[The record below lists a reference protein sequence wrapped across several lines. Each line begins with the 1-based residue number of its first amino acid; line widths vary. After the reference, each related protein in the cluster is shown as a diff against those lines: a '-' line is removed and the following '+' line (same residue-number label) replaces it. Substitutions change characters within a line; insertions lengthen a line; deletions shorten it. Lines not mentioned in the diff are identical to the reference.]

1 MALQFLLE
9 GAKAGEKCLY
19 ITLSETERE
28 LRDGAAS
35 HGWTLGEGIEVFEL
49 LPPESLLDS
58 EQQQSLLYSSD
69 LELGETTKQIFE
81 AVERDRPSRVVLDS
95 LSEIRLLAQSSLRY
109 RRQILA
115 IKHYFAKFGTTV
127 MLLDDLTAEVADKTV
142 HSVAHGVLRLEE
154 LAPAY
159 GAERRR
165 ARVTKYRGVKFRGG
179 YHDVTITTGGLNVFP
194 RLVASEYRSS
204 FARTTMSS
212 GIAAFDKLLG
222 GGIETGS
229 STLILG
235 PAGTGKSLAVMVF
248 IVAAIAR
255 GEKAA
260 LFVFDEEL
268 GLLFDR
274 MKGLGI
280 DLEEMQRSGKLFID
294 QVDAAELSPGEF
306 AHRVRKRVDED
317 DIKTVVI
324 DSLNGYQAAM
334 PEENSLILHMHELLQ
349 YLNRRGAA
357 TFMTVAQHGL
367 VGDMKAPV
375 DVTYLADTVILLR
388 YFEALGSVRR
398 AMSIIKKRT
407 GAHESTIREYRIDG
421 RGLTIGG
428 PLDGFQGNPARRSG
442 LRRRGQAVAGR
453 AGPVRPGASSER
465 AVILAPTGRDAAVA
479 AALIREA
486 GFYANIAGDLAAL
499 IHEIEAGAGL
509 AVIADEAI
517 KTADLRSLVKW
528 LNDQPSWSDFPIVL
542 LTHQGGGPERNPDAA
557 RLGAGARQRHLHR
570 ASVSSDHAGEHR
582 RIGGPRPAPAVSDP
596 RHSRRPH
603 RKRRP
608 AADRAQRR
616 PSRRAGAASAGV
628 RAGSLRHLQNVLRP
642 QARRSVFV
650 R

>member
-1 MALQFLLE
+1 MNSVATFAEKAQTGIWGLDNILSGGFSRGHLFLVEGAPGTGKTTIALQFLLE
-9 GAKAGEKCLY
+9 GARAGEKCLY

-35 HGWTLGEGIEVFEL
+35 HGWSLGKEIEVFEL

-81 AVERDRPSRVVLDS
+81 AVNRVRPDRVVLDS

-115 IKHYFAKFGTTV
+115 IKHYFAQFNTTM
-127 MLLDDLTAEVADKTV
+127 MLLDDLTADVADKTV
-142 HSVAHGVLRLEE
+142 HSVAHGVVRLEE

-165 ARVTKYRGVKFRGG
+165 VRVIKYRGVKFRGG
-179 YHDVTITTGGLNVFP
+179 YHDATITTGGLNVFP
-194 RLVASEYRSS
+194 RLVASEFRST
-204 FARTTMSS
+204 FARCKMSS
-212 GIAAFDKLLG
+212 GIPEFDQLLG
-222 GGIETGS
+222 GGVETGS

-235 PAGTGKSLAVMVF
+235 PAGTGKSLATIVF
-248 IVAAIAR
+248 AAAAIKR

-268 GLLFDR
+268 GLLFSR
-274 MKGLGI
+274 MKGIGI
-280 DLEEMQRSGKLFID
+280 DLEQMQRSGNLVIE

-306 AHRVRKRVDED
+306 AHRVRQRVDED
-317 DIKTVVI
+317 QIKTVVI

-334 PEENSLILHMHELLQ
+334 PEENSLILHIHELLQ

-421 RGLTIGG
+421 RGLTIGQ
-428 PLDGFQGNPARRSG
+428 PLDGFQGI
-442 LRRRGQAVAGR
+442 LRGV
-453 AGPVRPGASSER
+453 P
-465 AVILAPTGRDAAVA
+465 ILA
-479 AALIREA
+479 
-486 GFYANIAGDLAAL
+486 
-499 IHEIEAGAGL
+499 
-509 AVIADEAI
+509 
-517 KTADLRSLVKW
+517 
-528 LNDQPSWSDFPIVL
+528 
-542 LTHQGGGPERNPDAA
+542 GGGQPLLQELDA
-557 RLGAGARQRHLHR
+557 
-570 ASVSSDHAGEHR
+570 
-582 RIGGPRPAPAVSDP
+582 
-596 RHSRRPH
+596 
-603 RKRRP
+603 
-608 AADRAQRR
+608 
-616 PSRRAGAASAGV
+616 
-628 RAGSLRHLQNVLRP
+628 
-642 QARRSVFV
+642 
-650 R
+650 